1 MRLGLGRLTDPVLEV
16 LLFRVGGARFAVTL
30 NQVVGLVRDLPD
42 AKGQGAP
49 LTAEP
54 QTMFF
59 EGQEVPV
66 FPAEDFL
73 HDVGPGVAHPSEA
86 IIFDDG
92 EGYYGVA
99 VDATESVLCVTP
111 GDGLYMLPPQ
121 EATDMC
127 PCRAWGVLTVAERFV
142 ILLDMSRVAV
152 H

>member
-1 MRLGLGRLTDPVLEV
+1 
-16 LLFRVGGARFAVTL
+16 
-30 NQVVGLVRDLPD
+30 
-42 AKGQGAP
+42 
-49 LTAEP
+49 
-54 QTMFF
+54 MFF

-73 HDVGPGVAHPSEA
+73 HDVGPASSGPSEA

-99 VDATESVLCVTP
+99 VDATESVVCVTP

-121 EATDMC
+121 EATDHT
-127 PCRAWGVLTVAERFV
+127 PCRAWGVLTMAERLV
-142 ILLDMSRVAV
+142 ILIDMSRVAV